1 MAAVQKRSIAAS
13 NPHDFNGFGARS
25 RTAKRSLGCTDEK
38 EKVEGQECRM
48 AESCDTWQ
56 TKLLPHPP
64 WLLVNDGGG
73 EGKRRKEAPPC
84 AEAPSHGRCSGARS
98 VAVGE
103 GMEVACGGQ
112 KSQALNVAMES
123 GLLNPPPPH
132 KKKGEDNCK
141 GVSSYI

>member
-1 MAAVQKRSIAAS
+1 
-13 NPHDFNGFGARS
+13 
-25 RTAKRSLGCTDEK
+25 
-38 EKVEGQECRM
+38 M

-56 TKLLPHPP
+56 AKLLPWLARYQLPHPP

-73 EGKRRKEAPPC
+73 EGERRKEAPPC

-123 GLLNPPPPH
+123 GLLNPPPP
-132 KKKGEDNCK
+132 KKKK
-141 GVSSYI
+141 RRR